1 MEIDE
6 LLSKTKWSILK
17 ELARGERSAS
27 EISKKTGQSIANTT
41 VQLKVMEAYGLI
53 KKSKLEAVEG
63 KRKAGKPKIPFEL
76 NQELAVMGAI
86 VPGMAERRVLKLKE
100 LDDFHKMMVMS
111 FFVVP
116 QEHHYPVLKYLME
129 AELIKKADLIALVNT
144 TEREA
149 ELFIVTEHLQEVRE
163 KFSNRSIETPDGKTK
178 KIISWSH
185 NKKEVEEGVSRKEE
199 YFIKLVKNSVP
210 LLDKKGVLE
219 ELKMKL

>member
-1 MEIDE
+1 METEE
-6 LLSKTKWSILK
+6 LLSKTKWGILK
-17 ELARGERSAS
+17 ELARGERSAT
-27 EISKKTGQSIANTT
+27 EIAKKTGQSIANTT
-41 VQLKVMEAYGLI
+41 VQLKIMEAQGLI
-53 KKSKLEAVEG
+53 RKSKLQENDG

-76 NQELAVMGAI
+76 NQELGLMGIIA
-86 VPGMAERRVLKLKE
+86 PGVAERKVFKLKE
-100 LDDFHKMMVMS
+100 FDDFHKMMVMS
-111 FFVVP
+111 YFVVP

-149 ELFIVTEHLQEVRE
+149 ELFIVTEHLQEIRE

-199 YFIKLVKNSVP
+199 YFIKLVKNSIP
-210 LLDKKGVLE
+210 LLDRKGVLE
-219 ELKMKL
+219 ELKMKI